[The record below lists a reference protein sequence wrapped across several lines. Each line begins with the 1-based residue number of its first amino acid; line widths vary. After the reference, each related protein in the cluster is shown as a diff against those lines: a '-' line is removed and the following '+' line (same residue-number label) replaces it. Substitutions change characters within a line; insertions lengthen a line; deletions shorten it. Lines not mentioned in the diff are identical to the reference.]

1 MRYTPHEMH
10 DGGAE
15 CAADRASGEGEAGRG
30 GERRVGG
37 RELGEGDEEGKG
49 PGLAHEVHAHEVHA
63 REVHAREMHAHGM
76 HVCEMHVY
84 EIHAYEMQMMP
95 IRYTPMR
102 HMPVRCFSILIS
114 LSTLLSSLN
123 AEFSI
128 YPHSPPCRSL
138 LFMLYLTLGARGHV
152 RRPALVRCRSKFH
165 YLKGR
170 GGIRSR

>member
-10 DGGAE
+10 DGGVE

-30 GERRVGG
+30 GERGVGG
-37 RELGEGDEEGKG
+37 RELGEGDEEGNG
-49 PGLAHEVHAHEVHA
+49 SGLAREVHAHEVHA
-63 REVHAREMHAHGM
+63 GEMHAHGM
-76 HVCEMHVY
+76 HACEMHVC

-102 HMPVRCFSILIS
+102 HMPVRCLSTLIS
-114 LSTLLSSLN
+114 LSTLLSRLN
-123 AEFSI
+123 AEFSKLL
-128 YPHSPPCRSL
+128 YPHSLPCRSL
-138 LFMLYLTLGARGHV
+138 LFMLYLTLGARCHV

-165 YLKGR
+165 YLKGG